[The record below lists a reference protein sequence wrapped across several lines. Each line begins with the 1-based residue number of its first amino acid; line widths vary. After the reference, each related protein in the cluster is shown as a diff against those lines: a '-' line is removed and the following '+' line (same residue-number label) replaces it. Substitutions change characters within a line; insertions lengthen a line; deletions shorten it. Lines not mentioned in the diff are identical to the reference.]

1 LGVTGKLP
9 INFDGGKS
17 SRRSAPFLWLVC
29 HLFTI
34 AGNGYC
40 VPTLNSCGKGFGEE
54 VFRLWRV
61 ELVAEKIDQSQW
73 ISLAL

>member
-17 SRRSAPFLWLVC
+17 SRRSAPFLLLVY

-34 AGNGYC
+34 AGNGNC
-40 VPTLNSCGKGFGEE
+40 VPTLNSCGKGFSEE

-61 ELVAEKIDQSQW
+61 EPVTEEIDHPQPTA
-73 ISLAL
+73 LAL